1 MTLYM
6 TSAQV
11 IHQIEEELDEDEK
24 DVILFL
30 CRDLAPDLVTK
41 LDLRDLLCTLNEKGK
56 LSSAGLAEL
65 LYRVRR
71 FDLLKK
77 IMKTDKASVE
87 ASLVKSPQ
95 LVSDYRVLMTQ
106 LSEDMDKSEVTSFSF
121 LLRDYMG
128 GGKTHKNKSFLDVV
142 IDLEKVNLIAPDKL
156 DLLEKCLK
164 NIHRIDLKKKI
175 QKYKQSAL
183 GANYVNGIQT
193 SLSSAGLM
201 DSSYKLGLK
210 NGMSKEER
218 PIFGQN
224 GISKAVKTSIQESE
238 KSLPQVACDIYK
250 LQSQPVGIC
259 LIIDC
264 VGNDADSLKETFT
277 SLGFEVQCFKHLRMK
292 EIEQILHQTA
302 CLSKHQDYD
311 IFVCILI
318 SRGDSESIFGIN
330 QPYSGFPLH
339 QIKKF
344 FTGDACPLLLGK
356 PKLFFIQN
364 YVVPKDHRET
374 NSLLEVDSGD
384 GKVSYSGWGPRSPI
398 LHQEADIFWSIC
410 KVNVSVLEE
419 APSSPSFYLH
429 CLSQL
434 LCQPEEKRCSLL
446 TLHID
451 LNNKIYDWNSRVA
464 PEQQYSI
471 MLEHTLR
478 KKIIFS
484 LRRKK
489 EKKGLHEHF

>member
-87 ASLVKSPQ
+87 ASLVKYPQ

-128 GGKTHKNKSFLDVV
+128 GGKSHKNKSFLDVV
-142 IDLEKVNLIAPDKL
+142 INLEKVNLIAPDKL

-183 GANYVNGIQT
+183 GANYVSGIQT
-193 SLSSAGLM
+193 PLLSAGLM
-201 DSSYKLGLK
+201 DKLGLK
-210 NGMSKEER
+210 NGMIKEER

-224 GISKAVKTSIQESE
+224 GISKPIKTSIQESE
-238 KSLPQVACDIYK
+238 KSLPQMACDIYK
-250 LQSQPVGIC
+250 LQSQPVGLC

-264 VGNDADSLKETFT
+264 VGNDADPLKETFT
-277 SLGFEVQCFKHLRMK
+277 SLGFEVQCFNHLSMQ
-292 EIEQILHQTA
+292 QIDNVLHQTA
-302 CLSKHQDYD
+302 RLSKHQDYD
-311 IFVCILI
+311 IFVCIVI
-318 SRGDSESIFGIN
+318 SRGDSESIFGIS
-330 QPYSGFPLH
+330 QPNFRLPLH

-364 YVVPKDHRET
+364 YVVPKDHREA
-374 NSLLEVDSGD
+374 NSLLEVDGGD
-384 GKVSYSGWGPRSPI
+384 GKVSYHAWGPRSSS
-398 LHQEADIFWSIC
+398 LHQEADIFWSMC

-419 APSSPSFYLH
+419 APGSPSFYLH

-434 LCQPEEKRCSLL
+434 LCQPKEKSSLL

-471 MLEHTLR
+471 VIEHTLR

-484 LRRKK
+484 FRRKK
-489 EKKGLHEHF
+489 EKKDSHEQF

>member
-1 MTLYM
+1 MTVYK

-24 DVILFL
+24 EVILFL

-77 IMKTDKASVE
+77 IMKTDRGSVE
-87 ASLVKSPQ
+87 ASLVKCPK
-95 LVSDYRVLMTQ
+95 LISDYRVLMTQ
-106 LSEDMDKSEVTSFSF
+106 LSEDMDKSEVTSLSF

-183 GANYVNGIQT
+183 GANYVNGIPA
-193 SLSSAGLM
+193 SLPSVGLTKSGY
-201 DSSYKLGLK
+201 DLGLK

-218 PIFGQN
+218 PIFGQH
-224 GISKAVKTSIQESE
+224 GISKPVKTSIQECE
-238 KSLPQVACDIYK
+238 KSLPQVASEEYRLK
-250 LQSQPVGIC
+250 SQPLGLC

-264 VGNDADSLKETFT
+264 IGNDADLLKDTFISLR
-277 SLGFEVQCFKHLRMK
+277 FEVQYSKHLITE
-292 EIEQILHQTA
+292 EIHETLYQVS
-302 CLSKHQDYD
+302 CLSKHRDYD

-318 SRGDSESIFGIN
+318 SRSDSENIFGID
-330 QPYSGFPLH
+330 QPCSGFPLH
-339 QIKKF
+339 QIRKF

-364 YVVPKDHRET
+364 YVVPEDHKEP
-374 NSLLEVDSGD
+374 NSLVEVDGRMSHN
-384 GKVSYSGWGPRSPI
+384 VWRPRSPTGAL
-398 LHQEADIFWSIC
+398 LHQEADIFWSLC
-410 KVNVSVLEE
+410 KVNVSVLEKF
-419 APSSPSFYLH
+419 PGSPSFYLR

-434 LCQPEEKRCSLL
+434 LHQPAERRCSLL
-446 TLHID
+446 NLHID

-464 PEQQYSI
+464 REEQYSI
-471 MLEHTLR
+471 VSEHTLR
-478 KKIIFS
+478 KNVF
-484 LRRKK
+484 LPCR
-489 EKKGLHEHF
+489 

>member
-1 MTLYM
+1 MTVCK
-6 TSAQV
+6 TSAQI

-24 DVILFL
+24 EVILFL

-41 LDLRDLLCTLNEKGK
+41 LDLRNLLCTLNEKGK
-56 LSSAGLAEL
+56 LSPAGLAEL

-77 IMKTDKASVE
+77 IMKTDRASVE
-87 ASLVKSPQ
+87 ATLVKCPQ
-95 LVSDYRVLMTQ
+95 LVSGYRVLMTQ

-183 GANYVNGIQT
+183 GANYVNGIQA
-193 SLSSAGLM
+193 SLPSVGLM
-201 DSSYKLGLK
+201 NSGYTLELK
-210 NGMSKEER
+210 NGTSKEKT
-218 PIFGQN
+218 PIFGQH
-224 GISKAVKTSIQESE
+224 GISKPVKTSIQESE
-238 KSLPQVACDIYK
+238 KSLPQVTGEEYRLK
-250 LQSQPVGIC
+250 SQPLGIC

-264 VGNDADSLKETFT
+264 IGNDCDPLKDTFI
-277 SLGFEVQCFKHLRMK
+277 SLGFDVQYSKYLSTE
-292 EIEQILHQTA
+292 EIHQTLYQVS

-318 SRGDSESIFGIN
+318 SRGDSENIFGID
-330 QPYSGFPLH
+330 QPCSGFPLH
-339 QIKKF
+339 QIRKF

-356 PKLFFIQN
+356 PKLFFIHN
-364 YVVPKDHRET
+364 YVVPEDHKEP
-374 NSLLEVDSGD
+374 NSLLEVDG
-384 GKVSYSGWGPRSPI
+384 GGCKVSYNGWRPRNSTI
-398 LHQEADIFWSIC
+398 HQEADIFWSLC
-410 KVNVSVLEE
+410 KVNVSVLEKS
-419 APSSPSFYLH
+419 PSSPSFYLR

-434 LCQPEEKRCSLL
+434 LHQPKERRCSLL
-446 TLHID
+446 NLHID

-464 PEQQYSI
+464 PEEQYSI
-471 MLEHTLR
+471 VSEHTLR
-478 KKIIFS
+478 KSIFLS
-484 LRRKK
+484 Y
-489 EKKGLHEHF
+489 G

>member
-434 LCQPEEKRCSLL
+434 LCQPEEKCSLL

>member
-1 MTLYM
+1 MTVCK
-6 TSAQV
+6 TSAQI

-24 DVILFL
+24 EVILFL

-56 LSSAGLAEL
+56 LSPAGLAEL

-77 IMKTDKASVE
+77 IMKTDRASVE
-87 ASLVKSPQ
+87 ASLVKCPR

-106 LSEDMDKSEVTSFSF
+106 LSEDMDKSEVTSFGF

-175 QKYKQSAL
+175 QKYKQSVL
-183 GANYVNGIQT
+183 GANYMNEIQA
-193 SLSSAGLM
+193 SLPSVGLM
-201 DSSYKLGLK
+201 NSVYALELK

-218 PIFGQN
+218 PIFGQH

-238 KSLPQVACDIYK
+238 KSSPQVTSEEYRLK
-250 LQSQPVGIC
+250 SQPLGIC

-264 VGNDADSLKETFT
+264 TGNNSDPLKDTFT
-277 SLGFEVQCFKHLRMK
+277 SLGFDVQYSRHLNTT
-292 EIEQILHQTA
+292 EIGETLYQVS

-318 SRGDSESIFGIN
+318 SRGDSENIFGKD
-330 QPYSGFPLH
+330 QRCPGFPLH
-339 QIKKF
+339 QIRKF

-364 YVVPKDHRET
+364 YVVPEDHKEP
-374 NSLLEVDSGD
+374 NSVLEVDGRG
-384 GKVSYSGWGPRSPI
+384 GKVSYNGWTPRNSTI
-398 LHQEADIFWSIC
+398 HQEADIFWSLC
-410 KVNVSVLEE
+410 KVNVSVLEKS
-419 APSSPSFYLH
+419 PSSPSFYLC

-434 LCQPEEKRCSLL
+434 LHQPKERQPREISGRLLLDVYELEACNGRRIGCYMEKA
-446 TLHID
+446 HD
-451 LNNKIYDWNSRVA
+451 SRSCW
-464 PEQQYSI
+464 P
-471 MLEHTLR
+471 
-478 KKIIFS
+478 
-484 LRRKK
+484 
-489 EKKGLHEHF
+489 G